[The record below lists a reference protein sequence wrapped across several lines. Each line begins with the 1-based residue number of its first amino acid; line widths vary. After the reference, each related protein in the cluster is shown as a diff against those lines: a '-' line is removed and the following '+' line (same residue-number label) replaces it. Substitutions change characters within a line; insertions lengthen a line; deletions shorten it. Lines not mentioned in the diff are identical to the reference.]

1 MKAKTLQILWH
12 DRSPVFSADFEQ
24 ILDGRLATC
33 GGDNNVRIWKVVRIN
48 DEPPKMEFLATLSR
62 HTATVNCVR
71 WSPTGGLIASGGDD
85 GSILIWQQCEQ
96 RQDSMSED
104 DNENIQTWRMT
115 SLLRGASSELY
126 DLTWSP
132 DGRFILSAC
141 VDNTCRIYNVAE
153 NKCVHVMT
161 DHQHFVQGVAWDP
174 LYQFLATQSSDRSV
188 IVYELSLSKAG
199 VLNTNIIARHS
210 KIEPSKLAFK
220 SFISKQD
227 SEVPIDDT
235 ALTPSKSHLALSS
248 TGETFS
254 IDSATHKSKAF
265 RIFHDENLTS
275 FFRRLAF
282 SPDGSLL
289 VVPAGLSKYSTRKNG
304 LATDSVLEQTNK
316 ASQGTNAANS
326 AHTVYVFGRG
336 KLSSDPIL
344 HLAGHKTAPVAI
356 RFNHNRYKLL
366 QSTLDT
372 GVRPTINLPYRYIFA
387 VATQDTVVIYDTQH
401 IRPLAFFGNLH
412 YATFTDMTWSS
423 DGRTLIMSSIDGFCS
438 MVELDE
444 NELGVIYTPPA
455 PVEPNIVNSNSDDL
469 KTKPVDNPAV
479 SKPITKM
486 ALKSTDSFAS
496 KFESDTTMA
505 QISTELPA
513 DVTISS
519 SVMVHTQI
527 GLPVVTGA
535 ETASKKRRI
544 APVFLGLSS
553 TKSS

>member
-1 MKAKTLQILWH
+1 MFSIAVVISSIFKSLTFDKIADGWSDNSTLSNTGLRNLRFLPTTDLPLLGLVMVEELVSTEAFDLLDSFAADSSRKILKFSLETITHLRWNYDKILIKMHDFIKHLSFTHVGMKAKTLQILWH

-48 DEPPKMEFLATLSR
+48 DEPPKWSFLQLFQDILLR
-62 HTATVNCVR
+62 
-71 WSPTGGLIASGGDD
+71 
-85 GSILIWQQCEQ
+85 SIVEQ

-248 TGETFS
+248 TGETVS

-275 FFRRLAF
+275 FL
-282 SPDGSLL
+282 D
-289 VVPAGLSKYSTRKNG
+289 
-304 LATDSVLEQTNK
+304 DW
-316 ASQGTNAANS
+316 
-326 AHTVYVFGRG
+326 
-336 KLSSDPIL
+336 
-344 HLAGHKTAPVAI
+344 
-356 RFNHNRYKLL
+356 RF
-366 QSTLDT
+366 
-372 GVRPTINLPYRYIFA
+372 P
-387 VATQDTVVIYDTQH
+387 
-401 IRPLAFFGNLH
+401 
-412 YATFTDMTWSS
+412 
-423 DGRTLIMSSIDGFCS
+423 
-438 MVELDE
+438 
-444 NELGVIYTPPA
+444 
-455 PVEPNIVNSNSDDL
+455 
-469 KTKPVDNPAV
+469 
-479 SKPITKM
+479 
-486 ALKSTDSFAS
+486 
-496 KFESDTTMA
+496 
-505 QISTELPA
+505 
-513 DVTISS
+513 
-519 SVMVHTQI
+519 
-527 GLPVVTGA
+527 
-535 ETASKKRRI
+535 
-544 APVFLGLSS
+544 
-553 TKSS
+553 